1 MKRPTV
7 SVTVRDEERKKPA
20 FYAKM
25 DKVLDGAGT
34 ATAKAARI
42 RRMIEGVK

>member
-1 MKRPTV
+1 MAKKRK
-7 SVTVRDEERKKPA
+7 RRKPK
-20 FYAKM
+20 FYAKL

>member
-1 MKRPTV
+1 MAVKKRK
-7 SVTVRDEERKKPA
+7 RRKPK
-20 FYAKM
+20 FYAKL

-34 ATAKAARI
+34 PAAKAARI